1 MSYLLNKKIKELIKD
16 DLGLKEQRLNE
27 SLVAQE
33 KQFQLNT
40 DYLTGKNKENHKNLY
55 KQYIKDFND
64 ISAKLDSVDRSIA
77 SSNNSEYRN
86 LKIDETYNMNAT
98 YLHELYFANIS
109 DVNSEIKM
117 DSLTYMRLQRDF
129 GTFDDWQKDF
139 IACCMSSRDG
149 YAVTGYSVYLRRYM
163 NMIIDTESLN
173 VPIGFLPVI
182 SLDVAEGA
190 YYRDYLHDRK
200 SYVLR
205 MMKEFDWNHIEKRF
219 KRVESSI
226 KHITQD
232 I

>member
-1 MSYLLNKKIKELIKD
+1 MNEISAQLDTADREAANDRKSMFR
-16 DLGLKEQRLNE
+16 GLK
-27 SLVAQE
+27 
-33 KQFQLNT
+33 
-40 DYLTGKNKENHKNLY
+40 
-55 KQYIKDFND
+55 
-64 ISAKLDSVDRSIA
+64 LDEVH
-77 SSNNSEYRN
+77 
-86 LKIDETYNMNAT
+86 NMNAAFLRA
-98 YLHELYFANIS
+98 LHFENIS
-109 DVNSEIKM
+109 DLHSELTM
-117 DSLTYMRLQRDF
+117 DMICFLRLERDF

-149 YAVTGYSVYLRRYM
+149 YAVTGYSTYLKRYM

-190 YYRDYLHDRK
+190 YYRDYLQDRK

-205 MMKEFDWNHIEKRF
+205 MMKEFNWSHIEKRF

-226 KHITQD
+226 KYITQG